1 MFVNGFVE
9 EVGEDRCEERCYLP
23 EDGWFDFINIT
34 GFVGVDFV
42 HCFGDLRKGDA
53 LEFERRGFA
62 ISFRHDV
69 FFLVLW
75 DGLTGFV
82 ADGNVA
88 VVEGIGDVSGV
99 CVCFPFVDDEGWGGS
114 TLCSRWDH

>member
-9 EVGEDRCEERCYLP
+9 EVGEDRCEERCDLP

-34 GFVGVDFV
+34 SFVGVDFV
-42 HCFGDLRKGDA
+42 HCFGDLRKGDV
-53 LEFERRGFA
+53 LEFERRGFVA

-82 ADGNVA
+82 AYGNVA
-88 VVEGIGDVSGV
+88 VVEGIGDVK
-99 CVCFPFVDDEGWGGS
+99 WG
-114 TLCSRWDH
+114 LCMFSLRR